1 MSNLALISHQAYFN
15 HDTGHGHPEQPE
27 RLRAIFAS
35 LEASSVNNRIKRITC
50 SQAAEQEI
58 TAVHDRQYYQFAA
71 ESISSGRRVLDE
83 GDTVVSGGSFQAAL
97 YAAGAVIKGIDLLQN
112 GSLNRV
118 FCAVRPPGHH
128 AEKDRAMGFCIF
140 NNVAIAARY
149 AQQAGLAENIL
160 IIDFDVHHGN
170 GTQHIFEEDA
180 GIFYYSMHQYPHY
193 PGTGTTAETGVGKGE
208 GYNLNRPLPMGSTD
222 AVYIDAL
229 TKDLDL
235 IEEKFE
241 AGLVLISAGFDA
253 HAEDPLAG
261 MLLTEQGFWKI
272 TEMICAYS
280 WRHAGGKILSVLEGG
295 YQLDA
300 LGRSVVAHLDCL
312 LKH

>member
-1 MSNLALISHQAYFN
+1 MSNTALISHQAYFN
-15 HDTGHGHPEQPE
+15 HDTGAGHPERPE
-27 RLRAIFAS
+27 RLHAIFAA
-35 LEASSVNNRIKRITC
+35 LEASPLNTKIDRITC
-50 SQAAEQEI
+50 SQASEQVI
-58 TAVHDRQYYQFAA
+58 TAVHDSHYFQFAGEA
-71 ESISSGRRVLDE
+71 ASTGRRVLDS
-83 GDTVVSGGSFQAAL
+83 GDTVVSAGSFEAAL
-97 YAAGAVIKGIDLLQN
+97 YAAGAVIKGIDLLQED
-112 GSLNRV
+112 SLNKI

-149 AQQAGLAENIL
+149 AQRTGLAEKIL
-160 IIDFDVHHGN
+160 IVDFDVHHGN
-170 GTQHIFEEDA
+170 GTQHIFEED
-180 GIFYYSMHQYPHY
+180 ISVFYYSMHQYPHY
-193 PGTGTTAETGVGKGE
+193 PGSGRADETGLGKGR
-208 GYNLNRPLPMGSTD
+208 GYNLNRPLPMGSSD
-222 AVYIDAL
+222 ADYVAAL

-235 IEEKFE
+235 IEQNFQ

-261 MLLTEQGFWKI
+261 MCLTEKGFWKL

-300 LGRSVVAHLDCL
+300 LGKSVVAHLDCL